1 MSVVEVMGGAR
12 RHPYRRIVAAGLSAT
27 LLVLMTAC
35 SSSGGGTGGLAGAG
49 TSSAPVATTPAT
61 TPGTPSTT
69 PPTNA
74 PASHSY
80 PTNYFAAI
88 LAAWKAHDTAYLTL
102 LTNASTAAQI
112 FGYGNINQTWTGTGS
127 QGAAGSSYES
137 FYNNAGDWLT
147 LRSTNQDTTSKTWH
161 AGSVNAWDKMTF
173 PADANAYVKRFIDAW
188 INGNVA
194 RMSLLSNSTM
204 AAQFTGMSAK
214 PDSSYTTS
222 SHGAASGHSYYEV
235 KDPSISLDITL
246 QLANQFVGSEHAIE
260 SCYSGC

>member
-12 RHPYRRIVAAGLSAT
+12 RHLNRRIVAAGLSAT
-27 LLVLMTAC
+27 LLVLMSAC
-35 SSSGGGTGGLAGAG
+35 SSSGGSGGLAGAG

-61 TPGTPSTT
+61 TPGSTT
-69 PPTNA
+69 RPTNA

-80 PTNYFAAI
+80 PSNYFAAI

-102 LTNASTAAQI
+102 LTNASTATQLYG
-112 FGYGNINQTWTGTGS
+112 FGNINQTWTGTGS
-127 QGAAGSSYES
+127 QGAAGSTYES

-161 AGSVNAWDKMTF
+161 AGSINNWDKMTF
-173 PADANAYVKRFIDAW
+173 PSDANAYVKRFVDAW

-194 RMSLLSNSTM
+194 RMSLLSNATM
-204 AAQFTGMSAK
+204 AAQFTAMSTK

-222 SHGAASGHSYYEV
+222 SHGAAAGHSYYEV

-246 QLANQFVGSEHAIE
+246 QVANQFVGAEHAIE
-260 SCYSGC
+260 NCYSGC